1 LSLRYK
7 YPVSDQQT
15 GSFGLHALI
24 PTLTAELPQMI
35 DEVLD
40 LLGDEWP
47 DYARFV
53 AEDPD
58 DSLRIAEIALH
69 RLVGIAE
76 TLPRER
82 SAART
87 LESRAEHEA
96 FEEVGRLEW
105 REGRSLASLM
115 SAYRAGARVAWRHI
129 SRAAVARGL
138 DPAAVAS
145 LAEAIF
151 IFVEELSSAS
161 ADGYVDEQ
169 RTTAAERERLRA
181 HLAELLLSDRSDST
195 LVRAMSLRA
204 GWTIP
209 DTAALILVDPAN
221 EPAHAALDRLDP
233 QTLPVRHG
241 GLAGAILPDP
251 DGPGRRALVTST
263 LLGHGAVIGTTVPP
277 EELPSSVR
285 IAEAGERLARAGILS
300 GDPVF
305 VAEHYDTIMVVR
317 DPWLLDHLR
326 AQVLAP
332 LDGLP
337 TQTRRRLEETL
348 SAWLSAMGNQQATA
362 RALHVHPQTVRY
374 RLGRLRAIFG
384 PSLDDP
390 LTQRRLMLAVCWGA
404 PPT

>member
-1 LSLRYK
+1 MAT
-7 YPVSDQQT
+7 QQT

-47 DYARFV
+47 DYAR
-53 AEDPD
+53 
-58 DSLRIAEIALH
+58 
-69 RLVGIAE
+69 
-76 TLPRER
+76 
-82 SAART
+82 
-87 LESRAEHEA
+87 
-96 FEEVGRLEW
+96 
-105 REGRSLASLM
+105 
-115 SAYRAGARVAWRHI
+115 
-129 SRAAVARGL
+129 
-138 DPAAVAS
+138 
-145 LAEAIF
+145 
-151 IFVEELSSAS
+151 
-161 ADGYVDEQ
+161 
-169 RTTAAERERLRA
+169 
-181 HLAELLLSDRSDST
+181 
-195 LVRAMSLRA
+195 
-204 GWTIP
+204 
-209 DTAALILVDPAN
+209 
-221 EPAHAALDRLDP
+221 
-233 QTLPVRHG
+233 
-241 GLAGAILPDP
+241 
-251 DGPGRRALVTST
+251 
-263 LLGHGAVIGTTVPP
+263 
-277 EELPSSVR
+277 
-285 IAEAGERLARAGILS
+285 
-300 GDPVF
+300 F